1 MVLRRVHL
9 IGLVLLA
16 ACEQSPKNKEREP
29 EPPTPSRVRPA
40 TPPPAHKHDHVSERI
55 LAELRR
61 AKPGLTFESVNCPNN
76 VKPAAGVKM
85 PCVVKHGDSN
95 VDRHIEVLFSGS
107 EADAFD
113 WGRQYPG
120 HSLDKVVLSVVRP
133 ATPVP
138 VIKVACSEDA
148 VSYVGTQVE
157 CTMIAGGEPVP
168 IAISWLSK
176 LGKFHVD
183 RLVDMA
189 KLKAA
194 MRLQLKKRGLSVR
207 SIACPRFILLKRPSR
222 FSCSVHLT
230 TGETMAVEMRVDGGN
245 GTMGVPKYVNKT
257 EQ

>member
-16 ACEQSPKNKEREP
+16 ACEQSPKKKEREP
-29 EPPTPSRVRPA
+29 EPPTPRRVRQA
-40 TPPPAHKHDHVSERI
+40 TPPPARKHDHVSERI

-61 AKPGLTFESVNCPNN
+61 AKPGMTFESVDCPGH
-76 VKPAAGVKM
+76 VTPAAGVKM
-85 PCVVKHGDSN
+85 PCVVKHGGTN
-95 VDRHIEVLFSGS
+95 VDRHIEVSFSGS

-120 HSLDKVVLSVVRP
+120 HSLDKIVLSVVRP

-138 VIKVACSEDA
+138 VTKVSCPADV

-183 RLVDMA
+183 RLVDLA
-189 KLKAA
+189 KLKAS
-194 MRLQLKKRGLSVR
+194 MRPRLQKRGLSVR
-207 SIACPRFILLKRPSR
+207 SIACPRFILLGRPSR
-222 FSCSVHLT
+222 FSCSVHLE
-230 TGETMAVEMRVDGGN
+230 TGQTMAVEVRVDRGN
-245 GTMGVPKYVNKT
+245 ATIGIPKYSKKT
-257 EQ
+257 KN